1 MKHTLPPEQE
11 IDTVMPDKRVSSESI
26 AAAVGLLR
34 GHPVLVIGD
43 VMLDEYQTGTVERIS
58 PEAPV
63 PVVRIESERY
73 TLGGAANVAWNIRT
87 LGGTPLLIGIC
98 GEDRA
103 GRHLQ
108 QLLDAQG
115 IAHHLIHSR
124 GRNTTVKT
132 RILAQGQQIVRID
145 RETTDSVDAQAA
157 TALLDHIRRTGSDH
171 GVALVSDYGK
181 KVVTE
186 QLLQALRETGGA
198 QQRILV
204 DPKVRNFDLY
214 RNVYCLTPNAQ
225 EAGQA
230 AGLRITSR
238 EDVVTAGSRILKQ
251 TKANNLLITLGGQ
264 GMALFQADGSIWH
277 IPTAARNVYDVTGAG
292 DTVIATLALALSAG
306 LGTLTGSI
314 VANFAAG
321 LVVGQVGTAV
331 VTPQE
336 LTTSIASERFPAIE
350 SWSDAIEPE
359 LRAD

>member
-1 MKHTLPPEQE
+1 MFHMKHNRDST
-11 IDTVMPDKRVSSESI
+11 TAMPDELMSSESI
-26 AAAVGLLR
+26 AEAVDLLQ
-34 GHPVLVIGD
+34 GHPVLVVGD

-73 TLGGAANVAWNIRT
+73 TLGGAANVAWNIRS
-87 LGGTPLLIGIC
+87 LGGTPQLIGIC

-108 QLLDAQG
+108 QLLDG
-115 IAHHLIHSR
+115 HGVAHHLIPSR

-145 RETTDSVDAQAA
+145 RETTDSVDDRAA
-157 TALLDHIRRTGSDH
+157 SALLDHIQRIGGGH
-171 GVALVSDYGK
+171 GVVLVSDYGK
-181 KVVTE
+181 KVVTQ
-186 QLLQALRETGGA
+186 QLLQALRETGSE

-214 RNVYCLTPNAQ
+214 RDVHCLTPNAQ

-230 AGLRITSR
+230 AGLRISSR

-251 TKANNLLITLGGQ
+251 TRARNLLITLGGQ
-264 GMALFQADGSIWH
+264 GMALFQDDGPIWH

-321 LVVGQVGTAV
+321 LVVAQVGTAV
-331 VTPQE
+331 VTPEE
-336 LTTSIASERFPAIE
+336 LKASIVRERFPVIE
-350 SWSDAIEPE
+350 SWSG
-359 LRAD
+359 